1 MYRNEIV
8 VKTYNQVIGQNMHKK
23 FELTESST
31 LVVLNAARRILLLIF
46 QLIRF
51 LSFLTR
57 YDTYV
62 CIKIFLGNKPAY
74 FSRYIINIQRAKI
87 DFLTKQDFVKYHIYE
102 MQFLF
107 LVFFLFFPSLP
118 QLFHLAIGSLIFLNG
133 NLKNFCANLTALLPL
148 FAQFLS

>member
-57 YDTYV
+57 YDTIRMSV
-62 CIKIFLGNKPAY
+62 
-74 FSRYIINIQRAKI
+74 
-87 DFLTKQDFVKYHIYE
+87 
-102 MQFLF
+102 
-107 LVFFLFFPSLP
+107 
-118 QLFHLAIGSLIFLNG
+118 
-133 NLKNFCANLTALLPL
+133 
-148 FAQFLS
+148 